1 MNVHV
6 TETRLILTFHLCN
19 LQDLCFILLCF
30 FFPAIPALKPIVY
43 DLFLLRGVNKAD
55 ISKDLETQREVI
67 VSMLLRLIQ
76 YYQVHSNIIDNY
88 KPLTDAKLQTLSDN

>member
-1 MNVHV
+1 MNVQV
-6 TETRLILTFHLCN
+6 KETRLIFTFHLCN
-19 LQDLCFILLCF
+19 LQDLCSILLCF

-88 KPLTDAKLQTLSDN
+88 NITKH